1 MRIFRNVALAMLILT
16 ATLII
21 FVCSYFNYQ
30 ISPVSSNSTLK
41 TVIIEEGSISDIANT
56 LKENSLIRDVTMF
69 KVYIK
74 LTGKSNLK
82 ASTYELSEN
91 MGVKKIVEILENG
104 NSYNPDEVKIT
115 FKEGINM
122 REIASL
128 ISENTS
134 NSEDDVYNLLKDDTY
149 LDELI
154 NSYWFITDDIKN
166 NKIYYSLEGY
176 LYPDTYIYT
185 NKNVTVKEIF
195 KKMLDEMNDK
205 LTPYKEE
212 INNSDLSIHEI
223 LTLASI
229 VELEGASSSDR
240 NGVAGVFYN
249 RLNSDMT
256 LGSDVTTYY
265 GLKLDMSERD
275 LTKAEL
281 NDCNNYNTRCSTFT
295 GLPVSPICIA
305 SIESIEAVL
314 EPTNHDYYY
323 FVADKN
329 KKTYFTKTYDEHL
342 SMVSKLKDEG
352 LFFEYQ

>member
-1 MRIFRNVALAMLILT
+1 MRIFRNVALAVLILST
-16 ATLII
+16 ALII
-21 FVCSYFNYQ
+21 FVCSYFNYN
-30 ISPVSSNSTLK
+30 IAPVSNDSTLK
-41 TVIIEEGSISDIANT
+41 TVVIEEGGISDIANT
-56 LKENSLIRDVTMF
+56 LKENNLIRDVTMF

-74 LTGKSNLK
+74 LTGRSNLK

-91 MGVKKIVEILENG
+91 MGVKKIVEILESG

-115 FKEGINM
+115 FKEGINV
-122 REIASL
+122 REIANL
-128 ISENTS
+128 ISENTN
-134 NSEDDVYNLLKDDTY
+134 NSEEDVYNLLNDNSY

-154 NSYWFITDDIKN
+154 DSYWFITDDIKN

-185 NKNVTVKEIF
+185 NKDVSVKEIF

-205 LTPYKEE
+205 LTPYKEQ
-212 INNSDLSIHEI
+212 INNNELSIHEL

-249 RLNSDMT
+249 RLESDMT

-295 GLPVSPICIA
+295 GLPVSPICIP
-305 SIESIEAVL
+305 SIESIEAVI
-314 EPTNHDYYY
+314 EPTNHEYYY

-329 KKTYFTKTYDEHL
+329 KKTYFTKTYNEHL

-352 LFFEYQ
+352 LFFEY

>member
-1 MRIFRNVALAMLILT
+1 MRIFRNMALAMLILT
-16 ATLII
+16 SALII

-30 ISPVSSNSTLK
+30 IGPVSKNNTLK
-41 TVIIEEGSISDIANT
+41 TVVIEKGGISDIANT
-56 LKENSLIRDVTMF
+56 LKENNLIRDETMF
-69 KVYIK
+69 KVYVK
-74 LTGKSNLK
+74 LTGKTNLK

-91 MGVKKIVEILENG
+91 MGVKKIVEILESG
-104 NSYNPDEVKIT
+104 NDYNPDEVKIT

-122 REIASL
+122 REITSL
-128 ISENTS
+128 ISENTN
-134 NSEDDVYNLLKDDTY
+134 NSEEDVYDLLKDDEY

-154 NSYWFITDDIKN
+154 DSYWFITEDIKDS
-166 NKIYYSLEGY
+166 KIYYSLEGY
-176 LYPDTYIYT
+176 LYPDTYIFM
-185 NKNVTVKEIF
+185 NKDVSVKEIF

-205 LTPYKEE
+205 LTPYKEKF
-212 INNSDLSIHEI
+212 NNSDLSIHEI
-223 LTLASI
+223 LTLSSI

-265 GLKLDMSERD
+265 GIKLDMSERD

-281 NDCNNYNTRCSTFT
+281 NDCNNYNTRCSTFKS
-295 GLPVSPICIA
+295 LPVSPICIA

-314 EPTNHDYYY
+314 EPTEHDYYY

-329 KKTYFTKTYDEHL
+329 KKTYFTKTYEEHL
-342 SMVSKLKDEG
+342 DMVSKLKEEG
-352 LFFEYQ
+352 LFFEY